1 MTEPVRWGIL
11 GGSARIAHRAV
22 LPGIAASNRARL
34 VASASRSGVHPDG
47 VTHRFE
53 SYDDLLACDDV
64 EAVYIPLPNGLHERW
79 VVAAA
84 AAGKHVLCEK
94 PLAITADAAERM
106 ARACED
112 GGVVLMEAYMTPF
125 HPRTRLL
132 WRLLEEGRIGRVH
145 HVSTEFGYPLADRS
159 DHRLDSELGGGS
171 LLDLGIYCLEPLLL
185 AAGWQAGDPLPEV
198 AAHADWSQPG
208 SDLTTTG
215 WLAFASGGNGGITGS
230 FVTSFDIPDLQTLQV
245 IGSDGVLRIE
255 RATYTAGPG
264 AIDIAFTPGEGEPEV
279 LHSDEGAQYQL
290 MVDHFCDVVRGHAVL
305 ERPPAR
311 SIALA
316 RLIDHIRDVSA

>member
-1 MTEPVRWGIL
+1 
-11 GGSARIAHRAV
+11 
-22 LPGIAASNRARL
+22 
-34 VASASRSGVHPDG
+34 HPDG
-47 VTHRFE
+47 VAHRFE
-53 SYDDLLACDDV
+53 AYDDLLACDEVD
-64 EAVYIPLPNGLHERW
+64 AVYIPLPNGLHERW

-94 PLAITADAAERM
+94 PLAITAAAVERM

-112 GGVVLMEAYMTPF
+112 AGVVLMEAYMTPF

-132 WRLLEEGRIGRVH
+132 WQLLEEGRIGRVH
-145 HVSTEFGYPLADRS
+145 HVSTEFGYPIADHG
-159 DHRLDSELGGGS
+159 DHRLDPELGGGS

-185 AAGWQAGDPLPEV
+185 AAGWQPDDPLPEV
-198 AAHADWSQPG
+198 AAHADWAQPG
-208 SDLTTTG
+208 ADMTTTG
-215 WLAFASGGNGGITGS
+215 WLAFPPDGRGASGVTGS

-245 IGSDGVLRIE
+245 IGSDGMLRIE

-264 AIDIAFTPGEGEPEV
+264 AVDIAFMPGDGPAQV

-290 MVDHFCDVVRGHAVL
+290 MVEHFCDVVRGRAEL

>member
-1 MTEPVRWGIL
+1 MTEPVRWGII

-22 LPGIAASNRARL
+22 LPGIAASDRARL
-34 VASASRSGVHPDG
+34 VASASASGRHPDG
-47 VTHRFE
+47 VPQRFS

-64 EAVYIPLPNGLHERW
+64 EAVYVPLPNGMHERW

-84 AAGKHVLCEK
+84 EAGKHVLCEK

-112 GGVVLMEAYMTPF
+112 AGVVLMEAYMTPF

-145 HVSTEFGYPLADRS
+145 HVTTEFGYPLDDRG
-159 DHRLDSELGGGS
+159 DHRVDVDLGGGS

-198 AAHADWSQPG
+198 AARADWSEPG
-208 SDLTTTG
+208 ADLTTKG
-215 WLAFASGGNGGITGS
+215 WLAFDSGVTGS
-230 FVTSFDIPDLQTLQV
+230 FLTSFDVPGLQTLQV
-245 IGSDGVLRIE
+245 IGSEGVLRLD

-264 AIDIAFTPGEGEPEV
+264 AVDIVVTPHDGEV
-279 LHSDEGAQYQL
+279 HLLRSDEGSQYQL
-290 MVDHFCDVVRGHAVL
+290 MVEHFCDVLRGAARL

-316 RLIDHIRDVSA
+316 RLIDHIREVAT

>member
-1 MTEPVRWGIL
+1 MTEPVRWGII

-22 LPGIAASNRARL
+22 LPGIAASDRARL
-34 VASASRSGVHPDG
+34 VASASRSGVHPEG

-53 SYDDLLACDDV
+53 SYEDLLACDEV
-64 EAVYIPLPNGLHERW
+64 EAVYIPVPNGLHERW
-79 VVAAA
+79 VVASA

-106 ARACED
+106 ARACD
-112 GGVVLMEAYMTPF
+112 DAGVVLMEAYMTPF

-132 WRLLEEGRIGRVH
+132 WRLLEEGRVGTVH
-145 HVSTEFGYPLADRS
+145 HVSTEFGYPLADRT
-159 DHRLDSELGGGS
+159 DHRLDPELGGGS

-185 AAGWQAGDPLPEV
+185 AAGWQAGDALPQV
-198 AAHADWSQPG
+198 AAHADWAHPG

-215 WLAFASGGNGGITGS
+215 WLAFESGVTGS
-230 FVTSFDIPDLQTLQV
+230 FLTSFDIPDLQTLQV
-245 IGSDGVLRIE
+245 IGSDGVLRID

-279 LHSDEGAQYQL
+279 RRSDEGAQYQL
-290 MVDHFCDVVRGHAVL
+290 MVEHFCDVVRGEAELV
-305 ERPPAR
+305 RPPSR

-316 RLIDHIRDVSA
+316 RLIDHIRDVAA